1 MEWIIWAF
9 VAAIGF
15 KIVAGIFDAVR
26 EFVDIIRPRGRPQ
39 IEGSKPSVG
48 EFEIVYRDRNGEV
61 TRRVIKPFFRSDERD
76 PIISAYCATRRDVRS
91 FRMSRIVECVDLE
104 TGEVVDNLAM
114 RVPTGESL

>member
-76 PIISAYCATRRDVRS
+76 PIISAYCSVRRDIRS
-91 FRMSRIVECVDLE
+91 FRQSRIEECIDLE
-104 TGEVVDNLAM
+104 TGEIVGDLVD
-114 RVPTGESL
+114 RIPTGDRL